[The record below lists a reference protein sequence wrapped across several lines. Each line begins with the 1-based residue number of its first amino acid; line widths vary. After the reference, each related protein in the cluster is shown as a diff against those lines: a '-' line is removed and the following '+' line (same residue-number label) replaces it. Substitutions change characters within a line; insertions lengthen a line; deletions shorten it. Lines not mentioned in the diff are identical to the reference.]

1 MRKAT
6 QPHSPCGRFYA
17 PQHDEVNYSTAL
29 KKTQHIFTSG
39 NTFLPLQPWKP
50 TVKMLV
56 KFSVLPYF
64 STFCKLLPAMW
75 NLLHNIWYTRLPLH
89 NLCSWRCGAACKIRS
104 CTNSRSIQIREPKL
118 PVARRKIAGIL
129 CVFQDFSTQP
139 AAILAAKLGAEVIG
153 TASKRPGLLT
163 KWKPGLFNFRVRRLK
178 APRHP

>member
-6 QPHSPCGRFYA
+6 QPHSPCGRFYTHSMTKLIIA
-17 PQHDEVNYSTAL
+17 RHS
-29 KKTQHIFTSG
+29 KKR

-75 NLLHNIWYTRLPLH
+75 SPLHNIWYTRLPLH

-118 PVARRKIAGIL
+118 LVARRKVAGIL
-129 CVFQDFSTQP
+129 CVFQDFSTHR
-139 AAILAAKLGAEVIG
+139 AAILAVKLGSEVIS
-153 TASKRPGLLT
+153 TASKKARPPHEKEAG
-163 KWKPGLFNFRVRRLK
+163 PF
-178 APRHP
+178 

>member
-1 MRKAT
+1 MTKLIIAR
-6 QPHSPCGRFYA
+6 HS
-17 PQHDEVNYSTAL
+17 
-29 KKTQHIFTSG
+29 KKR

-118 PVARRKIAGIL
+118 LVARRKVAGIL
-129 CVFQDFSTQP
+129 GVFQDFSTHP
-139 AAILAAKLGAEVIG
+139 AAILAVKLGSEAIG

-163 KWKPGLFNFRVRRLK
+163 KRKPGLFNFRVRRLK